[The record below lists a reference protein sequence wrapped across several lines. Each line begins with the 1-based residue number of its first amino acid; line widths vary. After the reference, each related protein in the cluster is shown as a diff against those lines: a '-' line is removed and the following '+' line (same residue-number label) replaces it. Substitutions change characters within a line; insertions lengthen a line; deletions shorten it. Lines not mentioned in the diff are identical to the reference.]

1 MVPAVV
7 MVILRVPGVCSEIAE
22 LVNAKLCKMGTD
34 RIDHCGLLTD
44 EQMAGAMEHQAAL
57 LRERLGRHEPHVCPG
72 DRLAD
77 GLSVGSIVLLS
88 LDVDQ
93 DAGATEL
100 PDAPS
105 HPSSI
110 HSPTDFGDQCD
121 PRPSCRVWHYRTGR
135 TVPQRGSANSMAW
148 PDQAHSK
155 PNGAL
160 TGSISPFVPRIGTC
174 PRK

>member
-57 LRERLGRHEPHVCPG
+57 LLERLGRHEPHVCPG

-77 GLSVGSIVLLS
+77 GLSVGSIVLVS
-88 LDVDQ
+88 LDV
-93 DAGATEL
+93 GL
-100 PDAPS
+100 
-105 HPSSI
+105 HI
-110 HSPTDFGDQCD
+110 RRRH
-121 PRPSCRVWHYRTGR
+121 
-135 TVPQRGSANSMAW
+135 
-148 PDQAHSK
+148 QAHRMTKSLQFTR
-155 PNGAL
+155 PMM
-160 TGSISPFVPRIGTC
+160 R
-174 PRK
+174 